1 MHMRTTLRPSSLLL
15 IAIVLAWLPGGCSK
29 SAKETEPV
37 TTVQVEP
44 AKKGPITEV
53 VTADAVIYPLEQAA
67 LAPKLTAPV
76 KQFYVH
82 PGSHVRTGQL
92 LATLENKDL
101 AATAMD
107 NQGQY
112 AQAQATY
119 ETATA
124 SSIPEE
130 VQKAQLD
137 VSTARETL
145 DAQQK
150 LYNSREDLFKQG
162 ALPRKDLDQAA
173 VALVQAKS
181 QYEISLRHLQSV
193 EKVNRQQEVK
203 AANGQLASAK
213 GKYLNAEA
221 QLSYSEIRSPING
234 IITQRN
240 LYVGEVA
247 QAGTPF
253 ITVVNNSQIVA
264 RAHVPQ
270 NEAVLL
276 KVGNPGKITVTGVG
290 DVQGKVTFVN
300 AATDPNST
308 TIEVWMQAPNR
319 GGAIKPGLTGNI
331 SIEARTV
338 KDAILVPANALQPDP
353 DGGFAVMV
361 AGSDD
366 KAHQKKVT
374 VGIRNGNDAQISSG
388 LNEGEQVIV
397 SGGYGLTDN
406 AEIKVA
412 SEKPDASGSSDEK
425 GAAKGDN
432 GAAKTADKAKGASQP
447 EKD

>member
-1 MHMRTTLRPSSLLL
+1 MGIKTKLRHSSLLV
-15 IAIVLAWLPGGCSK
+15 AGTALALLPVVGCHK

-37 TTVQVEP
+37 VTVQVEP
-44 AKKGPITEV
+44 AKKGAITEI

-76 KQFYVH
+76 KRFYIQ
-82 PGSHVRTGQL
+82 PGSHVRAGQL
-92 LATLENKDL
+92 LAILENKDL
-101 AATAMD
+101 AAAAMD

-112 AQAQATY
+112 AQAEATY

-137 VSTARETL
+137 ARSSKEAL

-150 LYNSREDLFKQG
+150 LYDSREELFKQG

-181 QYEISLRHLQSV
+181 QYEIAARHLQSV
-193 EKVNRQQEVK
+193 VNTNRQQEVK
-203 AANGQLASAK
+203 AASGQLSSAK

-221 QLSYSEIRSPING
+221 QLSYSEIRSPISG
-234 IITQRN
+234 TVTQRN

-247 QAGTPF
+247 QAGAPF
-253 ITVVNNSQIVA
+253 ITVVNNSQVVA

-270 NEAVLL
+270 NQAVLL
-276 KVGNPGKITVTGVG
+276 KVGDPARITVPGVEE
-290 DVQGKVTFVN
+290 VQGKVTFVN

-308 TIEVWMQAPNR
+308 TIEVWVQAANPR
-319 GGAIKPGLTGNI
+319 GAIKPGLTGSI
-331 SIEARTV
+331 SIAARTV
-338 KDAILVPANALQPDP
+338 KDAVLIPANALQPAA
-353 DGGFAVMV
+353 DGSFAVMV

-366 KAHQKKVT
+366 KAHQKKVA
-374 VGIRNGNDAQISSG
+374 VGIRNGNDVQINDG
-388 LNEGEQVIV
+388 LKEGDPVIV
-397 SGGYGLTDN
+397 SGGYGLEDN
-406 AEIKVA
+406 AEIKIA
-412 SEKPDASGSSDEK
+412 SDKQEAAGESGAASAKK
-425 GAAKGDN
+425 GADTPKG
-432 GAAKTADKAKGASQP
+432 KQPDK
-447 EKD
+447 D